1 MEGVPRRA
9 AGVPM
14 PFPLAIK
21 ESRREGWKERGEGV
35 EGGGRGGGGGGGGA
49 QAGRRERG
57 VGRSFFTYYLAE
69 GPRRTHPRSAMQADP
84 LQGPHSF
91 SEDARTLRADVPKHQ
106 RPSACGW

>member
-1 MEGVPRRA
+1 MSGGGPQEGGWSAYALSFGYKGEQKGRLEGARR
-9 AGVPM
+9 G
-14 PFPLAIK
+14 
-21 ESRREGWKERGEGV
+21 
-35 EGGGRGGGGGGGGA
+35 GGGRGEGA
-49 QAGRRERG
+49 QTGRRERG